1 MLQIPSGSIRT
12 WKARIAILA
21 VGLVAV
27 VAFVGCGN
35 ANSATSTDLSITFK
49 PSATDDL
56 SLTLPCR
63 SNCSTN
69 LHGKVILIN
78 FWATWCRACKSEIPS
93 LIEFQQKY
101 ADRGFTV
108 VGVAMD
114 DGGAG
119 VVDPFVRQVQFDTD
133 GGPMAM
139 NYPIVIGSDSVAEKF
154 GGLWAFPTSVLLG
167 RDGRI
172 AKRIVGTVSPDD
184 LRDIQQ
190 LIGAS

>member
-1 MLQIPSGSIRT
+1 MPSCSIKT
-12 WKARIAILA
+12 WKVRVAILA
-21 VGLVAV
+21 VGMVAV
-27 VAFVGCGN
+27 VTFVGCGS
-35 ANSATSTDLSITFK
+35 ASSATSTDLNITFK

-63 SNCSTN
+63 SNCSTD
-69 LHGKVILIN
+69 LRGKVVLVN

-101 ADRGFTV
+101 AGKGFTV

-114 DGGAG
+114 DGGAR
-119 VVDPFVRQVQFDTD
+119 VVDPFVQQVQFDTD

-139 NYPIVIGSDSVAEKF
+139 NYPIVIGSNSVANKF
-154 GGLWAFPTSVLLG
+154 GGLWAFPTSVLLT